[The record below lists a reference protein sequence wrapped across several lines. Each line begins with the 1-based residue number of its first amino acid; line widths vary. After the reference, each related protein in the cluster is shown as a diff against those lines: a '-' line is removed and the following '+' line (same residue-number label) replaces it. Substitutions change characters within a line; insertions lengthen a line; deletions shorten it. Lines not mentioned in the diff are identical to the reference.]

1 MTTIRIVH
9 QDDIDELTGLLVR
22 SREFLAPFEP
32 RREDSYFTAAYQRK
46 LISAKLAA
54 HESGSEVPFIIIED
68 DKIVGQL
75 TLDRI
80 EFGPYKSADIGYWV
94 AQSHGGRGIA
104 TRAVSKVL
112 SYAWEELGL
121 RRIQAAT
128 LPDNE
133 PSMRVLVNNGFV
145 ECGNVKSYM
154 EIAGERRDHI
164 LFERISPVAGA

>member
-32 RREDSYFTAAYQRK
+32 RREDSYFTADYQRK

-54 HESGSEVPFIIIED
+54 HESGSEVPFIIVEKD
-68 DKIVGQL
+68 EIVGQL

-80 EFGPYKSADIGYWV
+80 EFGPYQSADIGYWV
-94 AQSHGGRGIA
+94 AQTHAGRGIA
-104 TRAVSKVL
+104 TRAVKEVL
-112 SYAWEELGL
+112 DYAWDELGL
-121 RRIQAAT
+121 LRIQAAT

-133 PSMRVLVNNGFV
+133 PSMKVLVHNGFV

-164 LFERISPVAGA
+164 LFERISPATGG

>member
-1 MTTIRIVH
+1 M
-9 QDDIDELTGLLVR
+9 
-22 SREFLAPFEP
+22 
-32 RREDSYFTAAYQRK
+32 
-46 LISAKLAA
+46 
-54 HESGSEVPFIIIED
+54 
-68 DKIVGQL
+68 
-75 TLDRI
+75 
-80 EFGPYKSADIGYWV
+80 

-112 SYAWEELGL
+112 DYAWEELGL

-164 LFERISPVAGA
+164 LYEYTYTGE